1 MLINFDINGLAY
13 HVDIWGSAH
22 KQTEPAAMGNIPL
35 VLLHGFT
42 GNAGSWRKLKPHFER
57 YSDVLAIDIVGHGK
71 TGAPADISRYT
82 ITSAARD
89 IDWILEK
96 AGIEKANILG
106 YSMGGRLALTFAL
119 TYPNK
124 VGKLI
129 LESASPGLEEEDQ
142 RAARRIQD
150 DKLAVR
156 IQEDGIPSFINFWEN
171 IPLFDTQKRL
181 AENIQAEIRKQ
192 RLANSQIGLINSL
205 KGMGTGSQPSWW
217 KRLNE
222 LNMPVLLLTGSL
234 DEKFCQIADRMHG
247 KMKNASR
254 ITISD
259 CGHAIHVEKPKM
271 FGTIVNEFLS
281 NDKGQ
286 TSSHL

>member
-1 MLINFDINGLAY
+1 MNFDINGLAY

-42 GNAGSWRKLKPHFER
+42 GNAVSWRKLMPHFER
-57 YSDVLAIDIVGHGK
+57 HSDVLAIDIVGHGK

-156 IQEDGIPSFINFWEN
+156 IQENGIPSFINFWEN

-222 LNMPVLLLTGSL
+222 INMPVLLLTGSL